1 MTATDSGTANG
12 STVQVVTQQ
21 HDLRRFLIQL
31 LGRKADVWTQEGQ
44 AALQLAIVNGL
55 NKAVAHTKLLRNVP
69 QVRPS
74 RQSLVGPKN
83 GRARVLMV
91 VMRLRLKCRLDK
103 PSASR

>member
-1 MTATDSGTANG
+1 MF
-12 STVQVVTQQ
+12 TQR

-31 LGRKADVWTQEGQ
+31 LGRKTDVWTQEGQ

-55 NKAVAHTKLLRNVP
+55 NKAVAHTKHLRNVP
-69 QVRPS
+69 PVRPS
-74 RQSLVGPKN
+74 RQSSPKN